1 MDASNQIFES
11 AVDFHKKNDLTN
23 AEKKYREY
31 LKINPKNSQCL
42 FILGTLL
49 IQEERYMDAIIE
61 LKKSTKED
69 PKNFHSFQ
77 NLGIAY
83 FESKQ
88 FDDAIDA
95 YKISIA
101 LNNKNADS
109 FNNLGNC
116 LHKTGKFNEAIES
129 FNLAIKLW
137 PNKSFIFNR
146 AKSYSTS
153 HNYKKA
159 LEDLALF
166 EEPSPLFRKAEDM
179 KAKIYSKIGSFKLAI
194 PIYESKIKN
203 YDRNDSIYKKS
214 VSKEDIYV
222 ALIGA
227 CSSLEDQDKVKKW
240 LPIFAKEF
248 PGSLNVLRC
257 QAHEAYCEKRYE
269 DSIYLYKEIIKIKPN
284 SASALNNL
292 AITYQNIGDL
302 DLGKVYLKKALN
314 VDKTHVQANISF
326 GIMLL
331 KEKKFTQAWPHYE
344 YRLLTEQF
352 RSHKLSYIFYNRNL
366 PKWDGRNDKSSVLLY
381 GEQGIGDQLCLS
393 KLLTKI
399 VRFQNQFTIPIDK
412 RLLPILKRSFPY
424 DNFNF
429 VDHKISIEGFFDSQ
443 AAIFRLGFLFVNH
456 EQHIKSPF
464 KYFLANK
471 LDTHEKEEYHAGF
484 FPKLTEAKPIV
495 ASDAENQEKTIK
507 NVNNFVL
514 PPDLQNNHSFSKK
527 VRCGISWYSQNRGMG
542 YRKSIELTDLIKA
555 SGVNNDFDY
564 INLQYGD
571 HEKEIAS
578 AEKNN
583 NIKIN
588 RYNNLDK
595 YNDIDGLFSLVDSCD
610 VVITIS
616 NVTAHIAG
624 SLGKKTYLI
633 LAHGR
638 GWFWYWMKYKE
649 TNTSLWYPSIE
660 IIQSNDPFSLNP
672 CLELLQTKLKD
683 ITP

>member
-1 MDASNQIFES
+1 MDTSNEIFES

-23 AEKKYREY
+23 AEKKYREC

-49 IQEERYMDAIIE
+49 IQEERYKDAITE
-61 LKKSTKED
+61 LKKSTRED

-83 FESKQ
+83 FKNKQ

-95 YKISIA
+95 YKISID
-101 LNNKNADS
+101 LNDKNADS

-116 LHKTGKFNEAIES
+116 LHEIEKFNEAIKS
-129 FNLAIKLW
+129 FTQAIKLW
-137 PNKSFIFNR
+137 PNKSFVFNR
-146 AKSYSTS
+146 AKSYSAS
-153 HNYKKA
+153 YNYKRA
-159 LEDLALF
+159 LVDLASF
-166 EEPSPLFRKAEDM
+166 EESSPLFQKAEDM
-179 KAKIYSKIGSFKLAI
+179 MAKIYGKIGSHKLAI

-203 YDRNDSIYKKS
+203 YDNNNPVYKERM
-214 VSKEDIYV
+214 SKEDIYV

-248 PGSLNVLRC
+248 PGSINVLRC
-257 QAHEAYCEKRYE
+257 QAHEAYCEKRYK
-269 DSIYLYKEIIKIKPN
+269 DAIDLYKEILKIKPN

-302 DLGKVYLKKALN
+302 DLGKVYLRKALN
-314 VDKTHVQANISF
+314 VDKTHVQANISL
-326 GIMLL
+326 GIILL
-331 KEKKFTQAWPHYE
+331 KEKKFSQAWPHYE
-344 YRLLTEQF
+344 YRLLTHQF
-352 RSHKLSYIFYNRNL
+352 RSHKLSYIFYNKNL

-399 VRFQNQFTIPIDK
+399 VGFQNQFTIPVDN

-429 VDHKISIEGFFDSQ
+429 VDHRIGIEGFFDSQ
-443 AAIFRLGFLFVNH
+443 AAIFRLGFLFVNN

-464 KYFLANK
+464 KYFLADK
-471 LDTHEKEEYHAGF
+471 LDTQVNETTNSNPYVTGL
-484 FPKLTEAKPIV
+484 PKDYSIV
-495 ASDAENQEKTIK
+495 ASDEAVQEK
-507 NVNNFVL
+507 V
-514 PPDLQNNHSFSKK
+514 KK

-578 AEKNN
+578 SEKNN

-588 RYNNLDK
+588 RYNDLDK

-638 GWFWYWMKYKE
+638 GWFWYWMKYRE

-672 CLELLQTKLKD
+672 CLEVLQTKLKD